1 VSRGKWSRTTTFSAL
16 LIFLQIGRKRR
27 ADERTPT
34 AYPCSSYECAVR
46 RCRGLQRLANP
57 AYLGGFLFSGLLR
70 VAPYCVPGGIRVVSR
85 EVRRQWITRRRFLC
99 NPDVPYARGP
109 PNRRG
114 EAPTR
119 DFHLRLRFPGP
130 FTRADIHAGLT
141 HVVLLPFVG
150 PGITGVSD
158 PVGPGL
164 CTILHLDF
172 GEFLLPRTRVNKV
185 KRKRLR

>member
-119 DFHLRLRFPGP
+119 DFHLRLRFPSP
-130 FTRADIHAGLT
+130 FARADIHAGLT
-141 HVVLLPFVG
+141 HVVLLPRVG

-158 PVGPGL
+158 PVEPRL
-164 CTILHLDF
+164 CRILDMDF
-172 GEFLLPRTRVNKV
+172 GEFTFHA
-185 KRKRLR
+185 LR

>member
-1 VSRGKWSRTTTFSAL
+1 
-16 LIFLQIGRKRR
+16 
-27 ADERTPT
+27 
-34 AYPCSSYECAVR
+34 
-46 RCRGLQRLANP
+46 LQRLANP

-119 DFHLRLRFPGP
+119 DFHLRLRFPSP
-130 FTRADIHAGLT
+130 FARADIHAGLT
-141 HVVLLPFVG
+141 HVVLLPCVG

-158 PVGPGL
+158 PVEPRL
-164 CTILHLDF
+164 CRILDMDF
-172 GEFLLPRTRVNKV
+172 GEFTFRGCMKSPQTRAS
-185 KRKRLR
+185 RLVMRRIMAAYTNASPLAQSLS